1 MTLKRK
7 LKLDFTVP
15 SPILLPNFYR
25 DGNFWYHYNLFRIV
39 TMQKMKHHH
48 QTGILLNKRFK
59 WLQTSEY
66 SCHFVLPTFHCKV
79 SELLLLCAS
88 LGGKGHS
95 GAQLWVVKLT
105 GSEQDPFTEL
115 YIAYTLKT
123 DRQIQSVAEA
133 HHRRPGFLSQLCPRT
148 FHREQNFLCSTHH
161 DPYASLLVLSWPNYG
176 QHFQGKIIPA
186 GDVPQCVLSS
196 H

>member
-25 DGNFWYHYNLFRIV
+25 DGNFWYHYNLFHIV

-123 DRQIQSVAEA
+123 DRQVTVSGRGPSQKTGVFISALPQDFPQRTE
-133 HHRRPGFLSQLCPRT
+133 FLM
-148 FHREQNFLCSTHH
+148 
-161 DPYASLLVLSWPNYG
+161 
-176 QHFQGKIIPA
+176 
-186 GDVPQCVLSS
+186 
-196 H
+196 